1 MKNIALLLL
10 FLMGFASGVAAVSNQ
25 SQTADAQQLLQTAF
39 DQYRAKKFDE
49 SEASCLQ
56 ALKTNPNDF
65 RFYALL
71 GYIYA
76 AETKMKSASESFAKA
91 LKLKPD
97 SKELYMAKSQVDLL
111 RNAHDE
117 ALAAAQQAV
126 KVDPNYVDAHVM
138 VGTLLRWDK
147 GRQSEAITAYETAIR
162 LNPHSWQAY
171 EELGEIFEQQ
181 KDEKRAE
188 EIFRKAMAADETGMA
203 GRFNLGRM
211 LVKQGRLN
219 EARELWDHRV
229 SDVDNTHPTFIEL
242 LTRAENLKK
251 ATEALAKNPD
261 DPSALLDMG
270 LVVMEGDSWVV
281 DGRQKRA
288 IEYFRKV
295 LRLKPDDAH
304 AQYAIVKAYIQLAD
318 VYKDENKN
326 VDIELKK
333 LREMDAK
340 LADEMVEYRKSYH
353 GGLIAPASSLD
364 H

>member
-1 MKNIALLLL
+1 MKNTALLLVL
-10 FLMGFASGVAAVSNQ
+10 LATLATASLAAQNQTQTTDAETFLK
-25 SQTADAQQLLQTAF
+25 TAF
-39 DQYRAKKFDE
+39 DQYRAKKFDD

-56 ALKTNPNDF
+56 ALKTNPKDF
-65 RFYALL
+65 RFFALL

-91 LKLKPD
+91 LRLKPD
-97 SKELYMAKSQVDLL
+97 SKELYMAKSQVDFL

-126 KVDPNYVDAHVM
+126 KVDPNYVEAHVM

-171 EELGEIFEQQ
+171 EELGEIFEQA

-211 LVKQGRLN
+211 LVKQGRLT

-229 SDVDNTHPTFIEL
+229 SDVDNTHPTFNEL

-251 ATEALAKNPD
+251 ATEALAK
-261 DPSALLDMG
+261 DPNDPAALLGMG

-295 LRLKPDDAH
+295 LKLKPDDAH
-304 AQYAIVKAYIQLAD
+304 AQSAIVKAYIQLAD

-326 VDIELKK
+326 VDVELKI
-333 LREMDAK
+333 LREMDPK

-353 GGLIAPASSLD
+353 GGLIASPTSLD